1 MSCGGREGVKAASSD
16 AVEITGRITDWIW
29 APASG
34 LWRNLKRLLFA
45 PDGDL
50 NRGAIVCVAVIFTLP
65 TTHYFWKY
73 EGGDADRFFVSS
85 VTLALAAC
93 MVLAFRRV
101 LVASVL
107 VNALICIVAT
117 VAWAKHQTM
126 GMVLHS
132 YDIIFYLSSWST
144 IAFLWQDFQIYVIA
158 LMAAV
163 LATAIAAAIA
173 YWLDAR
179 PVRRRAALVMVVLLA
194 LVAIVAAD
202 VKGERRHA
210 QYYLDGLY
218 LSSFYS
224 SWAETVETLWRGQL
238 IEAANSAPGAH
249 FAMPNDCAT
258 TTKPP
263 HIILIHEELVVP
275 PGYFPT
281 LQYDHRIG
289 RLFAS
294 HDGKVH
300 RLRVE
305 TYGGASWL
313 TEFAVLTGLST
324 FSFGGMQQFVQP
336 LMAGKLRDTL
346 PETLGRCGY
355 RNVVFYPLMRNFVS
369 NAKFYASVGINEMF
383 DAKDQGANSYNER
396 DRFYFGN
403 ALNEID
409 RHLKRSRQPLFT
421 MIFTMATHSPYNSA
435 YMPQVDVP
443 GGGPGTDPEM
453 SEYLR
458 RLAMAKIDFDDLRG
472 EITRRFPGERFL
484 IVHYGDHHPIA
495 TRSLLGLNNK
505 LEAEDISLPPES
517 PGFITYYA
525 VDGINYE
532 PPPLPE
538 VETLDVP
545 YMPLVILNAARLPLS
560 DSFRERQHILTACN
574 GRYFTCAPHDTIL
587 AFHRRLINS
596 GLIDAH

>member
-1 MSCGGREGVKAASSD
+1 MGSGGREASNPASSD
-16 AVEITGRITDWIW
+16 AVEFSGALTDWVS
-29 APASG
+29 ASG
-34 LWRNLKRLLFA
+34 WRLNLRRVLFA
-45 PDGDL
+45 PDGAL
-50 NRGAIVCVAVIFTLP
+50 SRGLILSVAALFTLP
-65 TTHYFWKY
+65 TALYFWKY
-73 EGGDADRFFVSS
+73 EGGAANRFFVSS
-85 VTLALAAC
+85 VTLTLAAC
-93 MVLAFRRV
+93 AVLAFRRV

-107 VNALICIVAT
+107 VNALVGIAAT

-126 GMVLHS
+126 DMVLHA
-132 YDIIFYLSSWST
+132 YDIVFYLSSAST
-144 IAFLWQDFQIYVIA
+144 IAFLWRDFRIYVIVLIA
-158 LMAAV
+158 VV

-173 YWLDAR
+173 FWFDAGT
-179 PVRRRAALVMVVLLA
+179 VRRRTA
-194 LVAIVAAD
+194 LVAAVLFAFVSFVAAE

-218 LSSFYS
+218 VSSFYS
-224 SWAETVETLWRGQL
+224 SWAETIEALWRGQL

-249 FAMPNDCAT
+249 FAMPTECTT

-263 HIILIHEELVVP
+263 HIILIHEESVVP
-275 PGYFPT
+275 PEYFPA
-281 LQYDHRIG
+281 LQYDHRVD

-294 HDGKVH
+294 HDGKLH
-300 RLRVE
+300 RMRVE

-324 FSFGGMQQFVQP
+324 HSFGGMQQFVQP

-369 NAKFYASVGINEMF
+369 NAKFYASVGIKEMF
-383 DAKDQGANSYNER
+383 DAEDQGAQTYNER

-403 ALNEID
+403 ALDEIA

-421 MIFTMATHSPYNSA
+421 MIFTMGTHSPYDTA
-435 YMPQVDVP
+435 YMPEVDVP

-458 RLAMAKIDFDDLRG
+458 RLAMARIDYDELRG
-472 EITRRFPGERFL
+472 EIARRFPGERFL

-495 TRSLLGLNNK
+495 TRSLLGLDNK
-505 LEAEDISLPPES
+505 LDAEDISLPLES
-517 PGFITYYA
+517 LGFITYYA
-525 VDGINYE
+525 VEGINYQ

-545 YMPLVILNAARLPLS
+545 YIPLVILNAAGLPLS
-560 DSFRERQHILTACN
+560 DSFRARQQILAACN
-574 GRYFTCAPHDTIL
+574 GRYFTCASRDTIL
-587 AFHRRLINS
+587 AFHRRLIDS